1 MPSALGSARLLGEG
15 REEVGWGGLGGG
27 GWGWMEG
34 GVEKGGSDGG
44 VAVGLARRGG
54 PLPAPSVAQ
63 PSHQLGSL

>member
-15 REEVGWGGLGGG
+15 REEVGWGWVGGCG
-27 GWGWMEG
+27 GEG